1 MDVRMIEGMLGAGR
15 SVRLANTPMS
25 VYRRACAEGDPE
37 RMQRALGYAGGCT
50 EEAER
55 SREKLEEGLEAEA
68 RAERK
73 KARLEREA
81 ALEARREARRR
92 AEEPDRPPARDLV
105 CISPE
110 AKAVCREERPETGRE
125 DPPAVYT
132 ASGELAGGAE
142 ARVTVSFT
150 A

>member
-81 ALEARREARRR
+81 ALEARRR
-92 AEEPDRPPARDLV
+92 AEEPDRPQARDLV

-110 AKAVCREERPETGRE
+110 AKAACREERPETGRE

-132 ASGELAGGAE
+132 ASGELDGSAG